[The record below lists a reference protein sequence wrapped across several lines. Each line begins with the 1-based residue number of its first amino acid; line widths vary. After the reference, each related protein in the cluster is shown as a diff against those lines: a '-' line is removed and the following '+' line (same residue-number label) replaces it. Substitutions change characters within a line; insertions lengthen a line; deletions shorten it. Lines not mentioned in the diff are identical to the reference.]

1 MGWRVWDQFSKDR
14 RRASWHGRRAASR
27 AFAVLLFLMV
37 QMEIYADAAQLSLL
51 ADAHVNSA
59 QPDVNSGT
67 ISNLNVGGGYN
78 TYLLFDL
85 STLPANTTTSKI
97 SKATL
102 R

>member
-1 MGWRVWDQFSKDR
+1 
-14 RRASWHGRRAASR
+14 
-27 AFAVLLFLMV
+27 MV

-85 STLPANTTTSKI
+85 SNPAAKPLFERAVRGNITCAPSP
-97 SKATL
+97 
-102 R
+102 